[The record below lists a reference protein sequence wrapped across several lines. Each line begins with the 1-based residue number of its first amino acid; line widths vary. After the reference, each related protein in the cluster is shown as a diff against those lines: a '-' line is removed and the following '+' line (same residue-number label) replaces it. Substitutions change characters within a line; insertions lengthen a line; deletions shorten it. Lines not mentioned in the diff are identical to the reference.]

1 MGAAIYSAMNGHR
14 RRERGSST
22 KATGRHSTVARYRL
36 RFLLQEFDLPRG
48 ATILRRS
55 SDCHVTI
62 EDPLVSRHHARIV
75 LEGDRAVLYDLNSRN
90 GVKVNGQAIKEPTEL
105 TDSDRL

>member
-1 MGAAIYSAMNGHR
+1 MVACPTTSARACREKRLDRASDGLRSRCVYSMKSGALCERGALER
-14 RRERGSST
+14 RRV
-22 KATGRHSTVARYRL
+22 STVARYRL

-48 ATILRRS
+48 ATILGRS

-75 LEGDRAVLYDLNSRN
+75 LEGD
-90 GVKVNGQAIKEPTEL
+90 
-105 TDSDRL
+105 